1 MLNVSGLHYRYG
13 GKTVLEGIDLQVRPG
28 EVVSLVGPNGAGK
41 STLLKCLNR
50 ILRPDA
56 GSVTLNGQALSA
68 MSRRQLAQHMAYV
81 PQQTAAA
88 MALNVADMIALGRAP
103 YRGSGG
109 SGGSSA
115 AQDLEIVADAIE
127 RLDLQALALRSYDQ
141 LSGGERQRV
150 LLARALAQ
158 QAQFL
163 LLDEPT
169 SDLDLRH
176 QVQAMSIARELAQQ
190 QGAGILIAIHD
201 LGLASRFSDRL
212 VMLQQGHNM
221 AQGPWQEVLTPANI
235 ETVYGIGAVVG
246 QNNGMPYVIA
256 VQS

>member
-1 MLNVSGLHYRYG
+1 MLNISGLQYRYG
-13 GKTVLEGIDLQVRPG
+13 GKSVLDGVDLQVRPG

-50 ILRPDA
+50 ILRPHA
-56 GSVTLNGQALSA
+56 GSVTLDGQALHA
-68 MSRRQLAQHMAYV
+68 MSRRQLAQRVAYV

-88 MALNVADMIALGRAP
+88 MALNVADMVALGRAP
-103 YRGSGG
+103 YRGSV
-109 SGGSSA
+109 SA
-115 AQDLEIVADAIE
+115 AHDFGIVADAIE
-127 RLDLQALALRSYDQ
+127 RFGLQALALRSYEQ

-176 QVQAMSIARELAQQ
+176 QVQAMSIARELARQ

-212 VMLQQGHNM
+212 VMLHQGRNL

-235 ETVYGIGAVVG
+235 ATVYGIGALVG
-246 QNNGMPYVIA
+246 QADGMPYVIPVPA
-256 VQS
+256 

>member
-1 MLNVSGLHYRYG
+1 MLDISGLQYRYG
-13 GKTVLEGIDLQVRPG
+13 GKCVLDGVDLQVRPG

-50 ILRPDA
+50 ILRPHA
-56 GSVTLNGQALSA
+56 GSVTLDGQPLNA
-68 MSRRQLAQHMAYV
+68 MSRRQLAQRVAYV

-88 MALNVADMIALGRAP
+88 MALNVADMVALGRAP
-103 YRGSGG
+103 YRGSAG
-109 SGGSSA
+109 A
-115 AQDLEIVADAIE
+115 AHDFGIVADALE

-176 QVQAMSIARELAQQ
+176 QVQAMSIARALAQQ

-212 VMLQQGHNM
+212 VMLHQGRNV

-235 ETVYGIGAVVG
+235 ATVYGIGAVVG
-246 QNNGMPYVIA
+246 QADGMPYVIPVPA
-256 VQS
+256 

>member
-1 MLNVSGLHYRYG
+1 MLDVSGLQYRYG
-13 GKTVLEGIDLQVRPG
+13 GKSVLDGVDLQVRPG

-50 ILRPDA
+50 ILRPHA
-56 GSVTLNGQALSA
+56 GSVTLDGQALHA
-68 MSRRQLAQHMAYV
+68 MSRRQLAQRVAYV

-88 MALNVADMIALGRAP
+88 MALSVADMVALGRAP
-103 YRGSGG
+103 YRGSAGAG
-109 SGGSSA
+109 H
-115 AQDLEIVADAIE
+115 DFEIVADAIE

-158 QAQFL
+158 QAPFL

-176 QVQAMSIARELAQQ
+176 QVQAMSIARALAQQ

-212 VMLQQGHNM
+212 VMLHQGRNV

-235 ETVYGIGAVVG
+235 AMVYGIGVVVG
-246 QNNGMPYVIA
+246 QADGMPYVIPVPA
-256 VQS
+256 

>member
-1 MLNVSGLHYRYG
+1 MLDISGLHYRYG
-13 GKTVLEGIDLQVRPG
+13 GKSVLAGVDVQVRPG

-50 ILRPDA
+50 ILQPHA
-56 GSVTLNGQALSA
+56 GSVTLDGQALHV
-68 MSRRQLAQHMAYV
+68 MSRRQLAQRVAYV

-88 MALNVADMIALGRAP
+88 MALTVADMVALGRAP
-103 YRGSGG
+103 YRGGG
-109 SGGSSA
+109 AGA
-115 AQDLEIVADAIE
+115 ADDAEIVADAIE

-212 VMLQQGHNM
+212 VMLHQGRNL

-235 ETVYGIGAVVG
+235 ATVYGIGAVVG
-246 QNNGMPYVIA
+246 QADGMPYVIPVRA
-256 VQS
+256 